1 MKTNEVPEKI
11 YLDSYGSGFS
21 HGFHTNKLNDN
32 DIEYIRKD
40 VLVKYLSEEKGYPI
54 TLNGELVHWDELNKH
69 LAEYIKLKNDAFIEK
84 TENFIRRKI
93 CDYIV
98 HYNYGPNNDMETMY
112 VDSRFIEDFKNYM
125 KGE

>member
-1 MKTNEVPEKI
+1 MKAPEKI

-32 DIEYIRKD
+32 DIEYIR
-40 VLVKYLSEEKGYPI
+40 
-54 TLNGELVHWDELNKH
+54 T
-69 LAEYIKLKNDAFIEK
+69 DAFIEK
-84 TENFIRRKI
+84 SYDFIRRKI

-112 VDSRFIEDFKNYM
+112 VDSKFFDDFKNYI
-125 KGE
+125 KE

>member
-1 MKTNEVPEKI
+1 MEAPEKT

-21 HGFHTNKLNDN
+21 HGFHSNKLNDN
-32 DIEYIRKD
+32 DIEYIRAD
-40 VLVKYLSEEKGYPI
+40 V
-54 TLNGELVHWDELNKH
+54 
-69 LAEYIKLKNDAFIEK
+69 FIEK
-84 TENFIRRKI
+84 AEDFISRKI

-112 VDSRFIEDFKNYM
+112 VDSRFFEDFKNYM

>member
-1 MKTNEVPEKI
+1 MKAPEKI

-32 DIEYIRKD
+32 DIEYTR
-40 VLVKYLSEEKGYPI
+40 
-54 TLNGELVHWDELNKH
+54 T
-69 LAEYIKLKNDAFIEK
+69 DAFIEK
-84 TENFIRRKI
+84 AEDFIRRKI
-93 CDYIV
+93 CGYIV

-112 VDSRFIEDFKNYM
+112 VDNRFFEDFKKYM

>member
-1 MKTNEVPEKI
+1 MKAPEKI

-32 DIEYIRKD
+32 DVEYVR
-40 VLVKYLSEEKGYPI
+40 
-54 TLNGELVHWDELNKH
+54 T
-69 LAEYIKLKNDAFIEK
+69 DAFIEK
-84 TENFIRRKI
+84 SYDFIRRKI

-112 VDSRFIEDFKNYM
+112 VDSRFFDDFKNHI
-125 KGE
+125 KE